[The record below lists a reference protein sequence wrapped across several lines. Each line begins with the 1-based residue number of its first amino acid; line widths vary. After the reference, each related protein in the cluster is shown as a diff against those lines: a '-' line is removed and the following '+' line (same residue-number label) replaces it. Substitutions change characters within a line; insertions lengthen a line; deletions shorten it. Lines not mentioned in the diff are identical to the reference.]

1 MCAIVILT
9 NLLLSAKEDIDLSRS
24 EVIVLYS
31 LVNLRM
37 NINIENVVLETNTIY
52 KYSRGIV

>member
-37 NINIENVVLETNTIY
+37 NIDIENVVLETNTIY

>member
-37 NINIENVVLETNTIY
+37 NIDIENVVLETNTIY
-52 KYSRGIV
+52 KYS